1 MSQKVSLK
9 EILSSGQQA
18 SNIDYSIYRLSI
30 KEFILYGLESFGIVG
45 LIAYVFYRSA
55 VAFILLSPLSIL
67 YMQQKR
73 KELRDK
79 RYLTLGLQF
88 RELMNSMIA
97 SLQAGYSIENSF
109 VHSHSDMSLLFGKN
123 SYISL
128 ETAIIIKG
136 MRNNGNVED
145 LLMDF
150 GIRSHEDD
158 IKDFAEMFRIAKRSG
173 GDLPKMIKQTADII
187 SEKMDVRRRIATII
201 SAKKME
207 QSVMNLVP
215 FGIIL
220 YIDFSSPGFFDALYH
235 NIAGIVIMTMLL
247 GIYLVAYMMAKKIT
261 DIKV

>member
-1 MSQKVSLK
+1 M
-9 EILSSGQQA
+9 
-18 SNIDYSIYRLSI
+18 DYSIYRLSFR
-30 KEFILYGLESFGIVG
+30 ELLLYGLEGIGVVG
-45 LIAYVFYRSA
+45 LIAYVFYRS
-55 VAFILLSPLSIL
+55 VIAFVILSPLAVIFIK
-67 YMQQKR
+67 QK
-73 KELRDK
+73 KGELRDK
-79 RYLTLGLQF
+79 RYLTLGFQF

-109 VHSHSDMSLLFGKN
+109 VHSHSDMALLFGKN

-150 GIRSHEDD
+150 GKRSHEDD
-158 IKDFAEMFRIAKRSG
+158 IKDFAEMFKIAKRSG
-173 GDLPKMIKQTADII
+173 GDLPRMIKQTADII

-207 QSVMNLVP
+207 QNVMNLVP

-220 YIDFSSPGFFDALYH
+220 YIDFSSPGFFDSLYH
-235 NIAGIVIMTMLL
+235 NLTGVVIMTMLL
-247 GIYLVAYMMAKKIT
+247 GVYLVAYMMARKIT